1 MSTPVEHRSGTHASS
16 GLSRRR
22 ALSGLAVSGLGLAL
36 ANRGVVARQPSPAAG
51 GIPDLLQRWAD
62 SFSTSPEAVGA
73 LYTDDGVFE
82 DVTTLAKSEPGGVA
96 EFVGEFMAQ
105 VSDLRYDLTAGFRTD
120 TWGMAEG
127 TYSFR
132 YTGQLP
138 GLPPGTGEAVATLS
152 RRSSSSSGT
161 RSGAVPTTLTARAS
175 SSRSGSSP
183 VGRRPPRPGPSG
195 APRRMRGHI
204 RMGGHP
210 ARPSNRPYV

>member
-1 MSTPVEHRSGTHASS
+1 MSTPVEHRPGTHASS

-36 ANRGVVARQPSPAAG
+36 ASRGVVARQPSPAAG

-138 GLPPGTGEAVATLS
+138 GLPPGTGEAVATRFATVFELVGDKI
-152 RRSSSSSGT
+152 RRSSDYSDGT
-161 RSGAVPTTLTARAS
+161 GFLVAVGILP
-175 SSRSGSSP
+175 
-183 VGRRPPRPGPSG
+183 G
-195 APRRMRGHI
+195 APP
-204 RMGGHP
+204 P
-210 ARPSNRPYV
+210 ATPATPGA